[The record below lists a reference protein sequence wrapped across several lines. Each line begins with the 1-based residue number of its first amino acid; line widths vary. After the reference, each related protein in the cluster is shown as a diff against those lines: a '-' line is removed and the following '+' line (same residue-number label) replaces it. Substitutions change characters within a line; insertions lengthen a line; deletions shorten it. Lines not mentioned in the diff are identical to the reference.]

1 MHLIVADSSPL
12 IYLTRLGFFSLLR
25 ILHDSVIV
33 PASVWNEVVIGG
45 AGLPESKAL
54 QTAVADGWI
63 QVMAPT
69 VNAPAV
75 GARAADLGAGEVQAI
90 QLAREL
96 RAVLATDDAEGREL
110 AEHLGVKVTG
120 TVGILIRATKA
131 GHLPE
136 LRPTLDRLRR
146 GTNFRMSE
154 QLYFSALKTVGEHT
168 AR

>member
-69 VNAPAV
+69 VNAPYPSCHAV
-75 GARAADLGAGEVQAI
+75 NRGKIRFAFIHSLDAT
-90 QLAREL
+90 L
-96 RAVLATDDAEGREL
+96 RSFTKSANA
-110 AEHLGVKVTG
+110 
-120 TVGILIRATKA
+120 TVGC
-131 GHLPE
+131 
-136 LRPTLDRLRR
+136 TLV
-146 GTNFRMSE
+146 RM
-154 QLYFSALKTVGEHT
+154 
-168 AR
+168 